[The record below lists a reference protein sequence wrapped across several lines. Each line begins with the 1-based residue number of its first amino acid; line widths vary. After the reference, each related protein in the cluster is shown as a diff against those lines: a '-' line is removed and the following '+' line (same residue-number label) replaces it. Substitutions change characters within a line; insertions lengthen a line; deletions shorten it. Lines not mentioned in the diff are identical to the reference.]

1 MSSSD
6 IDEVLS
12 RDTEGKL
19 NWLVGEVTEIKQDVN
34 IIKTNHLSHIEK
46 DMATIKKVMGGIIAF
61 LVTAFTG
68 IQVM

>member
-6 IDEVLS
+6 IDEVLG

-19 NWLVGEVTEIKQDVN
+19 NWLVGEVTEMKQDIN
-34 IIKTNHLSHIEK
+34 TIKTNHLFHIER
-46 DMATIKKVMGGIIAF
+46 DMNTMKQILKTVIGF
-61 LVTAFTG
+61 LVLTFTG

>member
-1 MSSSD
+1 MTSSD

-19 NWLVGEVTEIKQDVN
+19 NWLVGEVTEIKQDVSV
-34 IIKTNHLSHIEK
+34 IKNNHLSHIG
-46 DMATIKKVMGGIIAF
+46 VVGFLIA
-61 LVTAFTG
+61 AFTG